1 MRTGPA
7 AGFRRVVEIGAIDRD
22 TTRFLVIHPL
32 PFRRFSEFRVDTRAL
47 GTSRSKHARCAMVEI
62 NLYAQLAI
70 AKRSHHGKDEAGAAN
85 PKPHQ

>member
-1 MRTGPA
+1 
-7 AGFRRVVEIGAIDRD
+7 
-22 TTRFLVIHPL
+22 
-32 PFRRFSEFRVDTRAL
+32 
-47 GTSRSKHARCAMVEI
+47 MVEI